1 MVKSIKRMI
10 GVAMMCTLVAGSAVT
25 VEAAGVERGSYVKG
39 DNENNP
45 LVTQSYGAD
54 PGVLV
59 YNDTVYIYT
68 TNDSQEFAGNN
79 KNTYQKI
86 NQLNCYSSKDLVNW
100 TDHGAFNIAGGNGA
114 ARWASNSWAP
124 TICSKKINGKDKFF
138 LYFANNA
145 SGIGVLTADS
155 PTGPWKDPIGHALIT
170 KSTPNCNVE
179 WLFDPAV
186 LVDSDGTGYLY
197 FGGGVPQGQDAH
209 PKTARVIKL
218 GADMVSTS
226 GTAATIDAPY
236 LFEDSGINK
245 IGNTYYYSYCS
256 NWNCGNGFRNATI
269 QVMTSN
275 NPMGPFNHQGEIM
288 ANPASTFRGSDGN
301 NHHQIFEFRGNY
313 YMAYH
318 THTVESKVVGNNLG
332 YRTTHIDK
340 VNVSNGRI
348 NAVQQSLNGVQM
360 KPNVDPYN
368 WVEAETMFTQAGISV
383 KGNSNG
389 TAFVSN
395 IDNGDYTKIKGVNFS
410 NGVSSITATVQ
421 SNGNGSIEVREG
433 FPSGNLLG
441 TINVSG
447 TGGSFKDFTGDVKS
461 VSGSKDI
468 CLVFKGSFSFDRWKA
483 NNGNAGGNT
492 NPQPQ
497 PVNGDNGKKDN
508 KDNKDNKNNN
518 GQNNPQP
525 QPQPTPQPT
534 PQPQPQPTPQPQPS
548 NDQISN
554 NVSGEI
560 QDGWYYL
567 KDINSQKYL
576 TVKNDTAK
584 KVTNV
589 VVSKGTGVKGQ
600 KWYVQNKGDGY
611 VTLKSALGEFMLD
624 VAYGENK
631 DGTNVQIYDAVGHDA
646 QQFIIKPT
654 KTSGVYTVGT
664 KSSGGAK
671 VLDVYQHKTDD
682 GANVCQWRANG
693 KKNQQWKFEPVSGQ
707 QVNNNKQA
715 DNQKQ
720 NDNNKQAD
728 NNKQSDNQKQADNKQ
743 NNQTGNTHANPTAK
757 IANSIPSK
765 YSAIRNGEGSGTV
778 KNISYTAHDASN
790 GHAYTKKANIY
801 LPANYSPDKKYSVL
815 YLLHGIGGNES
826 EWGMTGNNSQVKAIM
841 DNLSYYGD
849 IDSFIVVTPNGKA
862 SQSGSTDSFYSF
874 GKELRN
880 DLIPYIDS
888 NYSTYADRDHRAI
901 AGLSMGGMQTIN
913 IGLGEC
919 VDLFGY
925 FGAFSAAP
933 TSNTADKTASILKDN
948 KYPIHY
954 FYNICGLQDGTAYQ
968 SASAAAKNL
977 PSACNQFVSGKNFT
991 WQELNG
997 SHDFNIWYL
1006 GFYNF
1011 AQIAFK

>member
-1 MVKSIKRMI
+1 MIKSIKRMI
-10 GVAMMCTLVAGSAVT
+10 GVAMACTLVVGSAVT
-25 VEAAGVERGSYVKG
+25 VEAAGVEKGSYVKG

-68 TNDSQEFAGNN
+68 TNDTQEFAGNN

-124 TICSKKINGKDKFF
+124 TICTKKIDGKDKFF

-145 SGIGVLTADS
+145 SGIGVLTSDS

-170 KSTPNCNVE
+170 RSTPNCNVE

-197 FGGGVPQGQDAH
+197 FGGGVPSGQDAH

-226 GTAATIDAPY
+226 GSAATIDAPY

-269 QVMTSN
+269 QVMTSQ
-275 NPMGPFNHQGEIM
+275 NPMGPFSHQGEIM
-288 ANPASTFRGSDGN
+288 ANPASAFKGSDGN
-301 NHHQIFEFRGNY
+301 NHHQIFEFRGSY

-332 YRTTHIDK
+332 YRTTHIDR
-340 VNVSNGRI
+340 VNVSNGKI
-348 NAVQQSLNGVQM
+348 GAVQQTLAGVPM
-360 KPNVDPYN
+360 KPSVDPYN

-383 KGNSNG
+383 KGNSDG
-389 TAFVSN
+389 TAYVAN

-410 NGVSSITATVQ
+410 KGVSSITASVQ

-433 FPSGNLLG
+433 SSSGNLLG
-441 TINVSG
+441 TINVSS
-447 TGGSFKDFTGDVKS
+447 TGGSFKEFSGDVKG
-461 VSGSKDI
+461 VTGSKDI

-483 NNGNAGGNT
+483 TNGNGESA
-492 NPQPQ
+492 
-497 PVNGDNGKKDN
+497 KKD
-508 KDNKDNKNNN
+508 DKDNKNNN
-518 GQNNPQP
+518 GQTNPQP
-525 QPQPTPQPT
+525 QPQPTPQP
-534 PQPQPQPTPQPQPS
+534 S
-548 NDQISN
+548 NDKTNNNNTNNNNNSN
-554 NVSGEI
+554 NNASAAVK
-560 QDGWYYL
+560 DGWYYL
-567 KDINSQKYL
+567 KDMNSQKYL
-576 TVKNDTAK
+576 TVKDDNAK

-589 VVSKGTGVKGQ
+589 IVSKGTGVKGQ
-600 KWYVQNKGDGY
+600 KWYVENKGDGY

-646 QQFIIKPT
+646 QQFMLKPT
-654 KTSGVYTVGT
+654 KTSGVYTVAT
-664 KSSGGAK
+664 KSSGAAK

-682 GANVCQWRANG
+682 GANVCQWKANG
-693 KKNQQWKFEPVSGQ
+693 KKNQQWKFEPVNSSDQ
-707 QVNNNKQA
+707 PDNKKQA

-720 NDNNKQAD
+720 TDNQ
-728 NNKQSDNQKQADNKQ
+728 KQSDNQKQTDNQKQ
-743 NNQTGNTHANPTAK
+743 SDNQKDNQTSNKHADPTAK

-765 YSAIRNGEGSGTV
+765 YSAVRNGEGSGTI
-778 KNISYTAHDASN
+778 KNISYTAHDASD

-815 YLLHGIGGNES
+815 YLLHGIGGNEN

-862 SQSGSTDSFYSF
+862 SQSGATDSFYSF

-888 NYSTYADRDHRAI
+888 TYSTYADRDHRAI

-933 TSNTADKTASILKDN
+933 TSNTADKTASLLKNN

-954 FYNICGLQDGTAYQ
+954 FYNICGLQDGTAYS

-977 PSACNQFVSGKNFT
+977 PAACNQFVAGKNFT

>member
-1 MVKSIKRMI
+1 MVKSIRRML
-10 GVAMMCTLVAGSAVT
+10 GVAMACTLVIGSAAT
-25 VEAAGVERGSYVKG
+25 VQAAGVERGSYVKG

-79 KNTYQKI
+79 KNTYAKI

-114 ARWASNSWAP
+114 ARWAGNSWAP
-124 TICSKKINGKDKFF
+124 TICTKKINGKDKFF

-145 SGIGVLTADS
+145 SSIGVLTADS
-155 PTGPWKDPIGHALIT
+155 PTGPWTDPIGHALIT
-170 KSTPNCNVE
+170 KQTPNCNVE

-197 FGGGVPQGQDAH
+197 FGGGVPNGQNAH

-256 NWNCGNGFRNATI
+256 NWNCSNGFRNATI

-288 ANPASTFRGSDGN
+288 ANPGNTFKGSDGN
-301 NHHQIFEFRGNY
+301 NHHQIFEFKGNY

-318 THTVESKVVGNNLG
+318 THTVESKVVGQNLG

-340 VNVSNGRI
+340 VDVSNGKI
-348 NAVQQSLNGVQM
+348 NTIKQSLNGVSM
-360 KPNVDPYN
+360 NPSVDPYN
-368 WVEAETMFTQAGISV
+368 GVEAETMFTQAGIGV

-389 TAFVSN
+389 QAWVTN
-395 IDNGDYTKIKGVNFS
+395 IDNGDYTKVKGVNFS
-410 NGVSSITATVQ
+410 KGVSSITATVQ

-433 FPSGNLLG
+433 SPSGNVLG
-441 TINVSG
+441 TINVSS
-447 TGGSFKDFTGDVKS
+447 TGGSYKDFTGNVKS
-461 VSGSKDI
+461 VTGSKDI
-468 CLVFKGSFSFDRWKA
+468 CFVFKGNFSFDRWKA
-483 NNGNAGGNT
+483 NTDGSNAGNGGQEKTNT
-492 NPQPQ
+492 P
-497 PVNGDNGKKDN
+497 D
-508 KDNKDNKNNN
+508 
-518 GQNNPQP
+518 
-525 QPQPTPQPT
+525 
-534 PQPQPQPTPQPQPS
+534 PQPQPQPTPQPQPQPAPQPNNGQANGGQTNNS
-548 NDQISN
+548 

-560 QDGWYYL
+560 QNGWYYL

-576 TVKNDTAK
+576 TVKDDAAK

-589 VVSKGTGVKGQ
+589 IISKGTGVKGQ
-600 KWYVQNKGDGY
+600 KWYVENKGDGY
-611 VTLKSALGEFMLD
+611 ITLKSALGEFMLD

-631 DGTNVQIYDAVGHDA
+631 DGTNIQIYDAVGHDA
-646 QQFIIKPT
+646 QQFVVKPT
-654 KTSGVYTVGT
+654 KTSGVYTIGT

-671 VLDVYQHKTDD
+671 VLDVYQHKTAD
-682 GANVCQWRANG
+682 GSNVCQWKANG
-693 KKNQQWKFEPVSGQ
+693 KKNQQWKFEPVNSSEQPVQ
-707 QVNNNKQA
+707 QDKKS
-715 DNQKQ
+715 DNSKQ
-720 NDNNKQAD
+720 NDNKQD
-728 NNKQSDNQKQADNKQ
+728 NNKQTGNQQGNQTDNKQ
-743 NNQTGNTHANPTAK
+743 GGQTNNSHANPTAS

-765 YSAIRNGEGSGTV
+765 YSAVRNGEGAGTI
-778 KNISYTAHDASN
+778 KSISYTAHDATN
-790 GHAYTKKANIY
+790 GRTDTKKANIY
-801 LPANYSPDKKYSVL
+801 LPANYSKDKKYSVL
-815 YLLHGIGGNES
+815 YLLHGIGGNEN

-977 PSACNQFVSGKNFT
+977 PAACNQFVSGKNFT